1 MVHSIEESIQRIESI
16 IELTNKLAYD
26 HFTTPQALPFACYKY
41 DYDTNGADDYN
52 GVTWIDFTLELYSD
66 PRNIPLE
73 RKILIAFDDT
83 ELKSS
88 CEYIEAERMYQT
100 TFSFRF
106 PYKLT
111 TINPLGKESE

>member
-1 MVHSIEESIQRIESI
+1 MIHSLQEAIQRIESI
-16 IELTNKLAYD
+16 IELKDKLAYD
-26 HFTTPQALPFACYKY
+26 HFTTPQTFPYAVYTFKC
-41 DYDTNGADDYN
+41 DSEGADDFK
-52 GVTWIDFTLELYSD
+52 GVLWTDFTLELYSD

-73 RKILIAFDDT
+73 HKIFIAFDDT

-111 TINPLGKESE
+111 TTNP